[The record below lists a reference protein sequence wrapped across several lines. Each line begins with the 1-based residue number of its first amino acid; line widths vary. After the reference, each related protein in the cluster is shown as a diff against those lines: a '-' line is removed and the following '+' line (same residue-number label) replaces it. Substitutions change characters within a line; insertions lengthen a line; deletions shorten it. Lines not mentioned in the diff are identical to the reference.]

1 MAAYTIT
8 VRDGFVLVEVSGPRG
23 RCGLGL
29 RPWMARQRA
38 GLNIWA
44 NWLLGLVHEG
54 QIPLALAESVLDT
67 LEARA
72 EAQLPKFIRWI
83 RGPIV
88 RRQRNGTK
96 HG

>member
-1 MAAYTIT
+1 
-8 VRDGFVLVEVSGPRG
+8 
-23 RCGLGL
+23 
-29 RPWMARQRA
+29 
-38 GLNIWA
+38 
-44 NWLLGLVHEG
+44 VHEG

-88 RRQRNGTK
+88 RRQGRARKDG
-96 HG
+96 

>member
-1 MAAYTIT
+1 VATYTIT

-23 RCGLGL
+23 RYGLGL

-44 NWLLGLVHEG
+44 NWLFGLAQEG
-54 QIPLALAESVLDT
+54 AIPLILAESVLDT

-72 EAQLPKFIRWI
+72 EAQLPWFIRWI

-88 RRQRNGTK
+88 RRQGHARKDG
-96 HG
+96 

>member
-1 MAAYTIT
+1 MATYTIT
-8 VRDGFVLVEVSGPRG
+8 VRDGFVLVEVSRPRG
-23 RCGLGL
+23 RYRLGL
-29 RPWMARQRA
+29 RPRMARQRA

-72 EAQLPKFIRWI
+72 EAQLPWFIRWI

-88 RRQRNGTK
+88 RR
-96 HG
+96 